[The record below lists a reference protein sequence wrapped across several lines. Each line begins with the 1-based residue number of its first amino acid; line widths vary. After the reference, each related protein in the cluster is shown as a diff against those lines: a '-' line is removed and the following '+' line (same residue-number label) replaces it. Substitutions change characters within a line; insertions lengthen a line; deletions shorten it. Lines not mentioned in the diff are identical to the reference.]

1 MCIMFAALSLTVL
14 YSIRNQLIV
23 ASAKPTTV
31 AEWRELSSKYE
42 DLRCSCGTQTS
53 VLSRF
58 ATVNITVTP
67 TCEWVKEDLKQGA
80 NGGTNGACAKLG
92 KSDMCKLVNAACSQA
107 AITHEDAGP
116 QS

>member
-42 DLRCSCGTQTS
+42 DLR
-53 VLSRF
+53 
-58 ATVNITVTP
+58 
-67 TCEWVKEDLKQGA
+67 D
-80 NGGTNGACAKLG
+80 
-92 KSDMCKLVNAACSQA
+92 AAAVRRPPC
-107 AITHEDAGP
+107 
-116 QS
+116 